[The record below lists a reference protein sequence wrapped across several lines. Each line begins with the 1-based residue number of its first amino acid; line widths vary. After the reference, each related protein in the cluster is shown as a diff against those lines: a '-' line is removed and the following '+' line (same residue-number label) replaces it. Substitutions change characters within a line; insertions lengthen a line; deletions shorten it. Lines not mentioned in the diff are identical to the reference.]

1 MDAWRSSGGLPAH
14 DVSPPQAAVCCC
26 CAAAATAAATAFKM
40 TDSEHKSVLEQL
52 SRLEK
57 KIDQLSANSLGKG
70 PKVLKTEDIGKQ
82 RNAKAKSQKG
92 SSAQD
97 DPSPEKVDKVELATA
112 RAFQLAT
119 ARSMKSAK
127 VQDAPPGTE
136 SGVPTLNRRNSS
148 FGFARAENQDALEVG
163 DEAHVSVEAVHD
175 RQRPW
180 YIISQFS
187 RQKAVLNLVVLVL
200 SVASGIIAPLQVAF
214 PAMFAGVEW
223 RRYFVVVDILFLL
236 ELVSGFFTSYTD
248 KKQDKQVYDLHLTV
262 FNYLSSWFTLDAAS
276 SIPFSLISW
285 HESGDEAEASAGT
298 NINKMLRMLKLL
310 KLMRLL
316 RAKRGLQWL
325 NMYLPQP

>member
-1 MDAWRSSGGLPAH
+1 
-14 DVSPPQAAVCCC
+14 
-26 CAAAATAAATAFKM
+26 M
-40 TDSEHKSVLEQL
+40 TDSENKSVLKQL
-52 SRLEK
+52 LRLEE
-57 KIDQLSANSLGKG
+57 KIDQLSGNSLGKG
-70 PKVLKTEDIGKQ
+70 PNKVLTPEDMQ
-82 RNAKAKSQKG
+82 RNANAKSQKG

-136 SGVPTLNRRNSS
+136 SGVPTLDKRSSS
-148 FGFARAENQDALEVG
+148 FSFARAENQDALEVG

-175 RQRPW
+175 RRRPW
-180 YIISQFS
+180 YIVSQFS

-248 KKQDKQVYDLHLTV
+248 KKQDKQVYDLHLTA
-262 FNYLSSWFTLDAAS
+262 FNYLSTWFTLDAAS

-325 NMYLPQP
+325 NTYLPQP

>member
-1 MDAWRSSGGLPAH
+1 
-14 DVSPPQAAVCCC
+14 
-26 CAAAATAAATAFKM
+26 M
-40 TDSEHKSVLEQL
+40 TDSENKSVLKQL
-52 SRLEK
+52 LRLEE

-70 PKVLKTEDIGKQ
+70 PKVLKSEDYKDKQ
-82 RNAKAKSQKG
+82 RNANAKSQKG

-97 DPSPEKVDKVELATA
+97 DPSPEKGQLATA
-112 RAFQLAT
+112 RASWRLAA

-136 SGVPTLNRRNSS
+136 SGVPTLDRRSS
-148 FGFARAENQDALEVG
+148 AYSFARAENQDALEAG

-175 RQRPW
+175 RQRAW

-248 KKQDKQVYDLHLTV
+248 KKQDKQVYDLRLTA
-262 FNYLSSWFTLDAAS
+262 FNYLSSWFILDAAS

-325 NMYLPQP
+325 NTYLPQP